1 MAEAGDQ
8 PRSVGYFLQVAW
20 LNLTFWPLFLTATIV
35 FAVWASA
42 TFFALLP
49 IDRRRA
55 EWLIRRSISRYGQ
68 FITHCGW
75 PLATV
80 KYVDFAPHE
89 QPPFV
94 FIANHRSSSDPFLMS
109 VLPVEAVQVLNIWPQ
124 RIPLVGFLSTMA
136 GYLKVRQIPLEEFM
150 TLGSRL
156 LEQGVSIIAFPEGT
170 RSGSRQM
177 GQFHGVAFRLAQRT
191 GAKICP
197 LAISGNERMPPRRS
211 LLLHP
216 ARIEIAKLPC
226 LSRQDYQDVNPYVLK
241 NRVRRTIQDYLDQT
255 GG

>member
-197 LAISGNERMPPRRS
+197 LAISGNEAHAAAPVAAAASGPDRDRQAAVS
-211 LLLHP
+211 V
-216 ARIEIAKLPC
+216 A
-226 LSRQDYQDVNPYVLK
+226 QDYQDVNPYVLK